1 MAAKAS
7 PLRVA
12 LWGRPRIARWLTVA
26 WAVSCFVVASAA
38 DVRMGPLF
46 PLLSAVPVFFLW
58 WLQLIVLGWRAETP
72 DFRKPRTFW
81 IAWAALPAL
90 SLLMVGAAEL
100 GASRFARFKL
110 SERSL
115 ATHARSVLDQTG
127 VVPGADVGLYRVLH
141 TRALDGRVYFVM
153 SNRNG
158 RVSGVVFSPSGRP
171 SPDDRVIEE
180 PAHELLCAPA
190 TDGWWYFEQ
199 CRKYS

>member
-1 MAAKAS
+1 MAENAS

-38 DVRMGPLF
+38 DVRMGWIF
-46 PLLSAVPVFFLW
+46 PLLSAVPVLLVW
-58 WLQLIVLGWRAETP
+58 WLQLIILGWRGDTEESH
-72 DFRKPRTFW
+72 KPHAW

-90 SLLMVGAAEL
+90 SLLVVVAAEL

-115 ATHARSVLDQTG
+115 ETHARSVLDGTA
-127 VVPGADVGLYRVLH
+127 VVPGAVVGLYRVLEARVLH
-141 TRALDGRVYFVM
+141 GRVYFVT
-153 SNRNG
+153 SNRGG

-171 SPDDRVIEE
+171 LADDRLIEE
-180 PAHELLCAPA
+180 PAHDLRCAPA
-190 TDGWWYFEQ
+190 TEGWWYFEQ
-199 CRKYS
+199 RPKYV